1 MSFQIDIVKEILDYS
16 EKNGREVVYIVY
28 EEGGTCL
35 LPLGFN
41 GGIFRTNI
49 RDIKYILHTHTV
61 PRYTPS
67 LTDILTAYRISRIKG
82 TSIPLYTVS
91 RVNNKII
98 IYEIKVRPDADID
111 TIIEKLKP
119 IESMIIKDID
129 MYSKIQH
136 YKMLSRRD
144 ISITRY
150 IILE

>member
-1 MSFQIDIVKEILDYS
+1 MSFQIDMVKEILDYS

-28 EEGGTCL
+28 EDGRTCL

-41 GGIFRTNI
+41 GGIFRADI
-49 RDIKYILHTHTV
+49 KDIKYILHTHTV

-82 TSIPLYTVS
+82 TPIPLYTVS
-91 RVNNKII
+91 RINNKII

-150 IILE
+150 TILE